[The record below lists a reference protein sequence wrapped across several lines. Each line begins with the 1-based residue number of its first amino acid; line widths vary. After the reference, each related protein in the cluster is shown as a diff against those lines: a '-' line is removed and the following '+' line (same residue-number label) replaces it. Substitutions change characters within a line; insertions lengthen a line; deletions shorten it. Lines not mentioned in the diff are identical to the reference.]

1 MTNIPDDIMA
11 KARGVALDV
20 FANGSDSLDAPVAA
34 DIIAAALLSER
45 TAQEAEIARLTAEV
59 ERLDLCLSAANKS
72 SDENFTIALNSAF
85 DLAKAKAR
93 TAVLEKALK
102 PFAKAGELFPDPQ
115 PEFDQY
121 VYNPAAGEEY
131 SLGGNHLRAARAALT
146 PAKEN

>member
-1 MTNIPDDIMA
+1 MGVIPDEFRV
-11 KARGVALDV
+11 KAQRLVDNYGDDPDGLLIGA
-20 FANGSDSLDAPVAA
+20 
-34 DIIAAALLSER
+34 IASALLSER

-146 PAKEN
+146 PAKENADA